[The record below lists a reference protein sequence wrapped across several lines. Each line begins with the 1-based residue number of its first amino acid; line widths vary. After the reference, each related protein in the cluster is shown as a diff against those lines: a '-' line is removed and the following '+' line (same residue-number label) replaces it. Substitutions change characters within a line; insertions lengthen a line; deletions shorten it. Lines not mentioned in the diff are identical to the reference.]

1 MSVRAPPEA
10 GLLRGR
16 EIRDLPA
23 RIALVA
29 IGGGV
34 GAALRGLCGI
44 VFRDLLQWP
53 VWTGTLA
60 VNLTGAFLIGV
71 AFARL
76 DPRFPRIED
85 ALVLAGDLPQLEK
98 RRRLLA
104 SLFVTGG
111 LGALTTFSAFG
122 IESAELWGAG
132 RLVEAMTNVIG
143 SLVLGLAAVALGGR
157 RRRLCHFCHC
167 C

>member
-1 MSVRAPPEA
+1 MSARPSSEA
-10 GLLRGR
+10 GLLRATGIP
-16 EIRDLPA
+16 EFSA

-44 VFRDLLQWP
+44 LFRDLLQWP
-53 VWTGTLA
+53 AWTGTLT
-60 VNLTGAFLIGV
+60 VNLAGAFLIGV

-76 DPRFPRIED
+76 DPGPLRIED
-85 ALVLAGDLPQLEK
+85 ARLLAGDLPQLER

-122 IESAELWGAG
+122 IESAELLVHG
-132 RLVEAMTNVIG
+132 RLVEAASSVIG
-143 SLVLGLAAVALGGR
+143 SLVLGLGAVSLGLRAGR
-157 RRRLCHFCHC
+157 PAVRPGA
-167 C
+167 